1 MLAHIGEVQ
10 EARFQVGEV
19 EDEEERRRRKKEEKK
34 KAKKEKRAKE
44 EMEAAAATGNI
55 GYFVMRTPSV
65 LDNSKQDNEDEYL
78 TTHVHKP
85 LTSEYGNTQSRNLT
99 QPMHLDK
106 NSEVSSEGEVDKW
119 RKIQEVRMKGG
130 YSSEEEEGAQ
140 FFDSVSTPSSHQDK
154 SMGVLYFDLCLSLD

>member
-1 MLAHIGEVQ
+1 MQEVS
-10 EARFQVGEV
+10 FQDEPV
-19 EDEEERRRRKKEEKK
+19 ESEEERRRRRKEQK

-44 EMEAAAATGNI
+44 EEEAASAGGNI

-85 LTSEYGNTQSRNLT
+85 LKSEYENTQSRNLT

-130 YSSEEEEGAQ
+130 YSSEEEEEGAQ